1 MIDSYEAGYGTPTR
15 RKKREDA
22 AGGKPLE
29 DLKEGGERDRYGLG
43 VGALLKDTRRL
54 NCESKV
60 RKVERNSGMI
70 ILPGAWVGRRVKISV
85 ELLD

>member
-1 MIDSYEAGYGTPTR
+1 MKLDMVPPTT

-22 AGGKPLE
+22 ARGKPLE
-29 DLKEGGERDRYGLG
+29 DLEEGGERQRMDW

-54 NCESKV
+54 NFESKV
-60 RKVERNSGMI
+60 RKVGRNSGMI